1 MATETTNDAVIN
13 TGGIPADQQANL
25 NVTTG
30 ASGTIIANTGT
41 VTGLSAEVT
50 GNVIATGGTYQSAT
64 FEFGTSS
71 TGANPTLTIAGS
83 NLTGTTIIGG
93 TTPDAFN
100 LGSGTASAKSSAT
113 TVSKDTTA
121 DFGQGADSVS
131 FLKKSLDKDSTYKM
145 GAGADSITFGRNSA
159 SRRGRIE
166 LGGNDKAGDVVDI
179 NKKADVKKLK
189 ITQFGKEDTLKIGGK
204 TLDYNQLQD
213 RDGKVG
219 KNITI
224 KFD

>member
-25 NVTTG
+25 NVVSTPTG
-30 ASGTIIANTGT
+30 TAIVNTGT
-41 VTGLSAEVT
+41 VSGLSAEVS
-50 GNVIATGGTYQSAT
+50 GNVAVTGGSYQSST
-64 FEFGTSS
+64 FQFGPSS
-71 TGANPTLTIAGS
+71 TGVAPTLTLSNA

-100 LGSGTASAKSSAT
+100 LGGGSSSAKAKAT
-113 TVSKDTTA
+113 TISKDTTA

-145 GAGADSITFGRNSA
+145 GGGADSITFGKNST
-159 SRRGRIE
+159 SKKGRIE
-166 LGGNDKAGDVVDI
+166 LGSNDKAGDVVDI
-179 NKKADVKKLK
+179 SKKADVKKLK

-204 TLDYNQLQD
+204 TFDYDQLQD